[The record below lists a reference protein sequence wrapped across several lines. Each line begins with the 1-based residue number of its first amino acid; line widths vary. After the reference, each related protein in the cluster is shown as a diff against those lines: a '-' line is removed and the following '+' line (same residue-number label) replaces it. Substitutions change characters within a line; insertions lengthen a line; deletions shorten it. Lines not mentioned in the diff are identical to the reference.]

1 MGSVMKTLIIIHV
14 ESEGPGTLG
23 HYLETISA
31 GVQTVRLYAGERL
44 PEAAEAFD
52 VIISMGGPMNVYEEE
67 HYPFLREET
76 AFLRQAIMAGVPTLG
91 ICLGAQLIA
100 KACGAA
106 VKKAPV
112 REVGFD
118 SVELTAAGREDALFQ
133 GLPESLPVF
142 QWHED
147 TFDLPEGSSLLAA
160 SPRCPHQAFRYRN
173 AFGLQFHIEV
183 TRNLLWQWF
192 GAGLEGRRMALRL
205 SWLEPGFSRQAETLY
220 ANFFALARKPLARAS

>member
-1 MGSVMKTLIIIHV
+1 MKTLVIMHV

-23 HYLETISA
+23 HYLETIQAS
-31 GVQTVRLYAGERL
+31 VQTARLYAGERL
-44 PEAAEAFD
+44 PGAASAFD

-67 HYPFLREET
+67 RYPFLREET
-76 AFLRQAIMAGVPTLG
+76 SFLREAIPAGVPTLG
-91 ICLGAQLIA
+91 ICLGAQMIA

-106 VKKAPV
+106 VKQAPV

-118 SVELTAAGREDALFQ
+118 SVDLTAHGRQDALFS

-147 TFDLPEGSSLLAA
+147 TFDLPEGSFLLAT
-160 SPRCPHQAFRYRN
+160 SPRCPHQAFRYLN
-173 AFGLQFHIEV
+173 AYGLQFHVEV

-192 GAGLEGRRMALRL
+192 GAGMEGRRMALRL
-205 SWLEPGFSRQAETLY
+205 SWLEPAFSRQAETLY
-220 ANFFALARKPLARAS
+220 ANFFARARESLARAS